1 MPRVSGFDR
10 RATALVELRG
20 LRGEHELFEEAL
32 AARGWPVLDRQG
44 RDPLPL
50 VERRVRYLIE
60 ARFPGS
66 RLNAVS
72 GARQRIELIA
82 DACGLDLQVQAVECV
97 ERDPRDL
104 PHWFAY
110 EPPRLPAEAGAAA
123 RVRGRLARWAAENL
137 GTRDTGRLITAR
149 TPQAARWLAA
159 RPLPGARARPEAE
172 VRRPSGAAPTP
183 ARQIGGRRESSRAM
197 GRLIVVALLGLL
209 LGLLLGARQADVL
222 LVQDR
227 WSWTS
232 TVLLAVVVGSAAALL
247 SRHPGDGSRAVP
259 GAVAAGL
266 VLCSAGLGA
275 YLAWTVPDPGITA
288 PVLVALAAGTAVANG
303 VRLLIRQWSWQRVA
317 PWLLPALIPLA
328 FGLLP
333 GVGTAL
339 HVMYL
344 DAFGVDLEDV
354 EIPRAYQ
361 LMAML
366 KLAACLSLWFLAPS
380 FLGYMKHFHLH
391 VKDRVFGNLVVLA
404 LSVLLVVTGFLE
416 IGLLGAGR
424 AGERAATAAAAG
436 RTPVGY
442 YGIDP
447 EWVCPAPVGR
457 LAEIPVDGGV
467 LDPARPY
474 LKLGDSGGVV
484 VLWDAE
490 ERAGLKVPLEKLRL
504 VPVDSART
512 GCGADGPKR

>member
-1 MPRVSGFDR
+1 MPRESRFDQ

-20 LRGEHELFEEAL
+20 LLGEHAMFEEAL

-50 VERRVRYLIE
+50 TERRVRYLIE

-72 GARQRIELIA
+72 GARQRIEVIA
-82 DACGLDLQVQAVECV
+82 DELLLDLQVLAVECV
-97 ERDPRDL
+97 ERDAKDL
-104 PHWFAY
+104 PRWHAY
-110 EPPRLPAEAGAAA
+110 ARTELPAQAGAAA
-123 RVRGRLARWAAENL
+123 RARDRLARRCAERL
-137 GTRDTGRLITAR
+137 GTRDTGRLITAA

-159 RPLPGARARPEAE
+159 RPLPG
-172 VRRPSGAAPTP
+172 TP
-183 ARQIGGRRESSRAM
+183 ARREGVAVRRVSGTVRTSTPPVEAAGRRESARIL
-197 GRLIVVALLGLL
+197 GRLLVCAMLAM
-209 LGLLLGARQADVL
+209 LLGARLMDVR

-232 TVLLAVVVGSAAALL
+232 LALLPVTAWYAALTAL
-247 SRHPGDGSRAVP
+247 RHPHRGSRAAT
-259 GAVAAGL
+259 GTVAAGL
-266 VLCSAGLGA
+266 VLFSCAAGAL
-275 YLAWTVPDPGITA
+275 LARDVPDRGVAA
-288 PVLVALAAGTAVANG
+288 PVLLGVLAAVAVANG
-303 VRLLIRQWSWQRVA
+303 LRLLVRQWSWQRVA

-328 FGLLP
+328 FGFLP
-333 GVGTAL
+333 GFGTAL

-344 DAFGVDLEDV
+344 DAFDVDLEDV
-354 EIPRAYQ
+354 EIPRAFQ
-361 LMAML
+361 FMAML
-366 KLAACLSLWFLAPS
+366 KLTACLSLWFMAPS
-380 FLGYMKHFHLH
+380 LLGYMKHFHRH
-391 VKDRVFGNLVVLA
+391 VKDRLFGNFVVLVMSIA
-404 LSVLLVVTGFLE
+404 LVLVGFMGF
-416 IGLLGAGR
+416 GLLAAGA
-424 AGERAATAAAAG
+424 AGERAVAAADAG
-436 RTPVGY
+436 RTPAGY

-457 LAEIPVDGGV
+457 LAEVPVDGGV
-467 LDPARPY
+467 LDPGRAY

-512 GCGADGPKR
+512 RCGADGPKG

>member
-10 RATALVELRG
+10 RATALVEVHG

-44 RDPLPL
+44 RDPQPL

-82 DACGLDLQVQAVECV
+82 EECGLDLQVQAVECV

-110 EPPRLPAEAGAAA
+110 EAPRVPAGAGPAERA
-123 RVRGRLARWAAENL
+123 RGRLARWAAENL

-159 RPLPGARARPEAE
+159 RPLPGTRARSEAAA
-172 VRRPSGAAPTP
+172 RRPSGAAPTP
-183 ARQIGGRRESSRAM
+183 ARRVGGRRESSRTM
-197 GRLIVVALLGLL
+197 GRLIVVAL

-222 LVQDR
+222 LVRDR

-232 TVLLAVVVGSAAALL
+232 TVLLAVLVGSAEAVL
-247 SRHPGDGSRAVP
+247 SRAPGDGGSRAVP
-259 GAVAAGL
+259 RGVAAGL

-288 PVLVALAAGTAVANG
+288 PVLVALAAGAAVANG
-303 VRLLIRQWSWQRVA
+303 VRLLVRQWSWQRVA

-333 GVGTAL
+333 GVGTTL
-339 HVMYL
+339 HMMYL

-366 KLAACLSLWFLAPS
+366 KLAACLSLWFLAPAL
-380 FLGYMKHFHLH
+380 LGYMKHFHLH

-404 LSVLLVVTGFLE
+404 LSVLLVVTGLLE

-424 AGERAATAAAAG
+424 AGARDATAAAAG
-436 RTPVGY
+436 RTPPGY

-447 EWVCPAPVGR
+447 EWVCPAPVGA
-457 LAEIPVDGGV
+457 LAEVPVDGGV
-467 LDPARPY
+467 LDPKRAY

-484 VLWDAE
+484 VLWDAR
-490 ERAGLKVPLEKLRL
+490 ERAGMKVPLEKLRL
-504 VPVDSART
+504 VPADSART
-512 GCGADGPKR
+512 ACGADTP